1 MIEQNK
7 ELIEK
12 YNSVLREYCGDIIKV
27 SPGMSSKECNE
38 RILYS
43 HIYGN
48 TPKIFFEGMQRKSDK
63 KVVFTDRS
71 IKNVDFKE
79 NYIYIGF
86 KKFSFADT
94 CYKMG
99 IEAYPLRGEGIYLTD
114 IGMIAICC
122 NGKTVGDTK
131 LLAITDVDIF
141 AENEEDALKLA
152 DTFMESVVEVDIDT
166 STMTHYQWVKIGY
179 GGGLCTEELEFKK
192 LDIDLKANYN
202 DDLPYERIVKLINS
216 DDKEL
221 ILFDGKPG
229 TGKTSLIKHLM
240 GLSDKPFLYID
251 SNLLETMD
259 SSKFI
264 SFLVDYRNSIVVLED
279 CEKILSNREE
289 GNPFM
294 GTLLNL
300 TDGIIGETVKAKFI
314 CSFNCPEHKIDQA
327 LLRKGRLSLKYT
339 FNELSFEK
347 TKALMPEAYKPMT
360 LAEIYNKDTDNGG
373 EVKKRKKIGF

>member
-7 ELIEK
+7 ELIEE
-12 YNSVLREYCGDIIKV
+12 YNRVLREYCGDIIKV

-79 NYIYIGF
+79 NYIYLGF
-86 KKFSFADT
+86 KKFSFTDT

-152 DTFMESVVEVDIDT
+152 DTFMENVVEVNIDT

-179 GGGLCTEELEFKK
+179 SGGLCTEELEFERFN
-192 LDIDLKANYN
+192 ISLKENYN
-202 DDLPYERIVKLINS
+202 DDLPYERIVELINS

-240 GLSDKPFLYID
+240 GLSDKQFLYID

-339 FNELSFEK
+339 FNELSLEK
-347 TKALMPEAYKPMT
+347 TKALMPEATKPLT
-360 LAEIYNKDTDNGG
+360 LAEIYHKDTDNGG

>member
-1 MIEQNK
+1 MIKQNK

-12 YNSVLREYCGDIIKV
+12 YNCALREHCDDIIKI

-38 RILYS
+38 RLLYS
-43 HIYGN
+43 YVYGN
-48 TPKIFFEGMQRKSDK
+48 TPKRCFEALQRKSDK
-63 KVVFTDRS
+63 SVVFTDRS
-71 IKNVDFKE
+71 MKHTDLKE
-79 NYIYIGF
+79 DYLVIGL
-86 KKFSFADT
+86 KKFSFVDT

-99 IEAYPLRGEGIYLTD
+99 IEAYPLRGEGLYFTD
-114 IGMIAICC
+114 IGVIAI
-122 NGKTVGDTK
+122 NTYGKKIGDTN
-131 LLAITDVDIF
+131 LFAITDVEIF
-141 AENEEDALKLA
+141 ADNDENALKLA
-152 DTFMESVVEVDIDT
+152 DTFMEGVVEVDVDT
-166 STMTHYQWVKIGY
+166 STMTHYQWVKLGY
-179 GGGLCTEELEFKK
+179 SGGLCTEELEFKK
-192 LDIDLKANYN
+192 LDINLKENYN
-202 DDLPYERIVKLINS
+202 DDLPYERIVELINS

-240 GLSDKPFLYID
+240 GLAEKPFLYID

-264 SFLVDYRNSIVVLED
+264 SFLVDFRNSIVVLED

-339 FNELSFEK
+339 FNELSLEK
-347 TKALMPEAYKPMT
+347 TKALMPEATKPLT
-360 LAEIYNKDTDNGG
+360 LAEIYHKDTENGG

>member
-12 YNSVLREYCGDIIKV
+12 YNCVLREHCEDIIQC
-27 SPGMSSKECNE
+27 SGMSSKECNE
-38 RILYS
+38 IILYS

-48 TPKIFFEGMQRKSDK
+48 TPKRHFTGFQRKSDK
-63 KVVFTDRS
+63 SVVFTDRS
-71 IKNVDFKE
+71 IKNTDFKE
-79 NYIYIGF
+79 IYSYLGN
-86 KKFSFADT
+86 KKFSFIDT

-99 IEAYPLRGEGIYLTD
+99 IEAFPLDKEALYFTD
-114 IGMIAICC
+114 IGMIAIGAY
-122 NGKTVGDTK
+122 GKRVGDTN
-131 LLAITDVDIF
+131 LLAITETEIF
-141 AENEEDALKLA
+141 AENDEDALKLA
-152 DTFMESVVEVDIDT
+152 DTFMENVVEVDIDT

-179 GGGLCTEELEFKK
+179 NGGLCTEELEFEK
-192 LDIDLKANYN
+192 LSINLNENYN
-202 DDLPYERIVKLINS
+202 DDLPYEKIVKLINS

-347 TKALMPEAYKPMT
+347 TKALMPEATKPKT
-360 LAEIYNKDTDNGG
+360 LAEIYHKDIENGG
-373 EVKKRKKIGF
+373 EVKKRKIGF

>member
-12 YNSVLREYCGDIIKV
+12 YNSVLRVYCGDIIKV

-86 KKFSFADT
+86 KKFSFTDT

-152 DTFMESVVEVDIDT
+152 DTFMENVVEVNIDT
-166 STMTHYQWVKIGY
+166 STMTHYQWVKLGY
-179 GGGLCTEELEFKK
+179 SGGLCTEELEFKK
-192 LDIDLKANYN
+192 FDIDLKANYN

-339 FNELSFEK
+339 FNELSLEK
-347 TKALMPEAYKPMT
+347 TKALMPEATKPLT
-360 LAEIYNKDTDNGG
+360 LAEIYHKDTDNGG
-373 EVKKRKKIGF
+373 ETKRRKIGF

>member
-1 MIEQNK
+1 MIKQNK

-12 YNSVLREYCGDIIKV
+12 YNRVLREHCDEIIKI
-27 SPGMSSKECNE
+27 SPGMSSKECND
-38 RILYS
+38 RVLYS
-43 HIYGN
+43 HLYGN
-48 TPKIFFEGMQRKSDK
+48 TPKKYFRGAEQKSNK
-63 KVVFTDRS
+63 KVIFTDYS
-71 IKNVDFKE
+71 VKHMDLKE
-79 NYIYIGF
+79 NYLYLGL
-86 KKFSFADT
+86 KKFSFVDT
-94 CYKMG
+94 CYKMD
-99 IEAYPLRGEGIYLTD
+99 IEAFPLDREGLYITD
-114 IGMIAICC
+114 IGMIAIGSS
-122 NGKTVGDTK
+122 GKRVGDSQ
-131 LLAITDVDIF
+131 LFAITDVDIF
-141 AENEEDALKLA
+141 ADTEENALKLA
-152 DTFMESVVEVDIDT
+152 DTFMENVVEIDVDTD
-166 STMTHYQWVKIGY
+166 TMTHYQWVKLGY
-179 GGGLCTEELEFKK
+179 SGGLCTEELEFNK
-192 LDIDLKANYN
+192 LDIDLKSNYN

-216 DDKEL
+216 EDKEL

-240 GLSDKPFLYID
+240 GLSDKQFLYID

-339 FNELSFEK
+339 FNELSFDK
-347 TKALMPEAYKPMT
+347 TKALMPEATKPMT

-373 EVKKRKKIGF
+373 QTKRRKIGF

>member
-1 MIEQNK
+1 MIKQNK

-48 TPKIFFEGMQRKSDK
+48 TPKIFFEGMQRKTDK

-79 NYIYIGF
+79 NYIYLGF
-86 KKFSFADT
+86 KKFSFTDT

-131 LLAITDVDIF
+131 LLAITDVEIF
-141 AENEEDALKLA
+141 AETEENALKLV
-152 DTFMESVVEVDIDT
+152 DTFMECVVEVNIDT
-166 STMTHYQWVKIGY
+166 STMTHYQWVKLGY
-179 GGGLCTEELEFKK
+179 SGGLCTEELEFKK
-192 LDIDLKANYN
+192 FDINLKENYN

-216 DDKEL
+216 EDKEL

-240 GLSDKPFLYID
+240 GLSDKQFLYID

-264 SFLVDYRNSIVVLED
+264 SFLVDFRNSIVVLED

-347 TKALMPEAYKPMT
+347 TKALMPEATKPLT
-360 LAEIYNKDTDNGG
+360 LAEIYNKDTNNGG
-373 EVKKRKKIGF
+373 ETKRRKIGF

>member
-1 MIEQNK
+1 MIKQNK

-79 NYIYIGF
+79 NYIYLGF
-86 KKFSFADT
+86 KKFSFTDT

-114 IGMIAICC
+114 VGMIAICC

-152 DTFMESVVEVDIDT
+152 DTFMENVVEVVIDT
-166 STMTHYQWVKIGY
+166 STMTHYQWVKLGY
-179 GGGLCTEELEFKK
+179 SGGLCTEELEFKK

-339 FNELSFEK
+339 FNELSLEK
-347 TKALMPEAYKPMT
+347 TKALMPEATKPLT
-360 LAEIYNKDTDNGG
+360 LAEIYNKDADNGG

>member
-12 YNSVLREYCGDIIKV
+12 YNCILREHCDEIIKI
-27 SPGMSSKECNE
+27 SPGMSSKECND

-43 HIYGN
+43 HIYGH
-48 TPKIFFEGMQRKSDK
+48 TPKKYFKGSERKSDK
-63 KVVFTDRS
+63 KVVFTDYS
-71 IKNVDFKE
+71 MKHMDLNDS
-79 NYIYIGF
+79 YQYLGF
-86 KKFSFADT
+86 KKFSYMDT

-99 IEAYPLRGEGIYLTD
+99 IEAFPFDKEGLYFTD
-114 IGMIAICC
+114 IGMIVIGST
-122 NGKTVGDTK
+122 GKRIGDSQI
-131 LLAITDVDIF
+131 LAITDAEIFADTEEDIF
-141 AENEEDALKLA
+141 KLA

-166 STMTHYQWVKIGY
+166 SSLTHYQWVKLGY
-179 GGGLCTEELEFKK
+179 SGGLCTEELDFKR
-192 LDIDLKANYN
+192 LDINLKENYN
-202 DDLPYERIVKLINS
+202 DDLPYERIVELINS

-240 GLSDKPFLYID
+240 GLSDKQFLYID

-264 SFLVDYRNSIVVLED
+264 SFLVDFRNSIVVLED

-339 FNELSFEK
+339 FNELSLEK
-347 TKALMPEAYKPMT
+347 TKALMPEAKEPKT

>member
-12 YNSVLREYCGDIIKV
+12 YNRVLREHCDEIIKI

-79 NYIYIGF
+79 NYIYLGF
-86 KKFSFADT
+86 KKFSFTDT

-99 IEAYPLRGEGIYLTD
+99 IEAYPFRGEGIYLTD

-122 NGKTVGDTK
+122 NGKTVGDTR
-131 LLAITDVDIF
+131 LLAITDVEIF
-141 AENEEDALKLA
+141 AENEENALKLA
-152 DTFMESVVEVDIDT
+152 DTFMESIVEVNIDT
-166 STMTHYQWVKIGY
+166 STMTHYQWVKLGY
-179 GGGLCTEELEFKK
+179 SGGLCTEELEFKK
-192 LDIDLKANYN
+192 LEIDLKANYN
-202 DDLPYERIVKLINS
+202 DDMPYERIVKLINS

-339 FNELSFEK
+339 FNELSLEK
-347 TKALMPEAYKPMT
+347 TKALMPEATKPLT

-373 EVKKRKKIGF
+373 EVKKRKIGF

>member
-1 MIEQNK
+1 MIKQNK

-79 NYIYIGF
+79 NYIYLGF
-86 KKFSFADT
+86 KKFSFTDT

-179 GGGLCTEELEFKK
+179 SGGLCTEELEFEKFG
-192 LDIDLKANYN
+192 ISLKENYN
-202 DDLPYERIVKLINS
+202 DDLPYERIVELINS

-240 GLSDKPFLYID
+240 GLSDKQFLYID

-339 FNELSFEK
+339 FNELSLEK
-347 TKALMPEAYKPMT
+347 TKALMPEATKPLT
-360 LAEIYNKDTDNGG
+360 LAEIYHKDTDNGG